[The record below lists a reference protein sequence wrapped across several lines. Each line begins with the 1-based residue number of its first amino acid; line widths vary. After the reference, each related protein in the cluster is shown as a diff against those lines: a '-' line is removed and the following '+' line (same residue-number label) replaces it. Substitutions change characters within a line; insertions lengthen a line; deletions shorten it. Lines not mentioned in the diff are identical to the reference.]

1 MIKEIKGSRKLSLE
15 LDGGIDGDRQL
26 IKSKV
31 FPNINLESKEEDIYV
46 VATSLANLQVLDLIK
61 VKKVEETILIEE

>member
-15 LDGGIDGDRQL
+15 LDGGMDGDRQL